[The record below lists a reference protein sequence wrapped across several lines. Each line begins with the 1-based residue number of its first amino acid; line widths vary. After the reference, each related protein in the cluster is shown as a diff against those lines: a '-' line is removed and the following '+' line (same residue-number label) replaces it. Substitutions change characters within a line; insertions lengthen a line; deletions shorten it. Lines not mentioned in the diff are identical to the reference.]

1 MMPATMAPRL
11 LFTENIISS
20 SIEGFKMRTK
30 ISQMTL
36 VHLPPPCKIRKRPP
50 QADW

>member
-36 VHLPPPCKIRKRPP
+36 VHLPPP
-50 QADW
+50 